1 MREKEVDSV
10 TKNRFWRIAL
20 PVAVVLWTGFIWY
33 QSLLSAA
40 DSSAESGRV
49 VRWLMGLIG
58 WENYPDWIPYAVRKA
73 AHLTEFALLGGL
85 WCGTSRTYDRRR
97 LWLWGMATG
106 AVDECL
112 QFLAPGRAPMVTDV
126 LLDTVGYLCGV
137 GLVWF
142 IAHLWSEKQK

>member
-1 MREKEVDSV
+1 
-10 TKNRFWRIAL
+10 
-20 PVAVVLWTGFIWY
+20 
-33 QSLLSAA
+33 
-40 DSSAESGRV
+40 
-49 VRWLMGLIG
+49 
-58 WENYPDWIPYAVRKA
+58 VRKA

-85 WCGTSRTYDRRR
+85 WCSTARTYDRRR

-126 LLDTVGYLCGV
+126 LLDTFGYVCGV

-142 IAHLWSEKQK
+142 IAYLCRKKQK